1 MKIIGRTNY
10 EDYIAELTP
19 QEMRALARLAN
30 ATEGVVW
37 DPVITGTVWLG
48 YASGAYKLPEDG
60 DLSPALMAVY
70 AFVDQMKST
79 KRSHKLLHA
88 MEGALA
94 IDYWEL

>member
-10 EDYIAELTP
+10 EGYIVELAP
-19 QEMRALARLAN
+19 EEMRALARLAN
-30 ATEGVVW
+30 ATEGIVW
-37 DPVITGTVWLG
+37 GPVISETVWLG
-48 YASGAYKLPEDG
+48 WKSGAYKLPEDG